1 MRARKGKMK
10 VEELTF
16 LVPSEKTF
24 GEWFAE
30 YMRAYMVV
38 RAWAKLKRRPI
49 RITVPADCFSVRK
62 DGAGEVLFYAK

>member
-1 MRARKGKMK
+1 MRARKGRIK
-10 VEELTF
+10 VGELTF

-30 YMRAYMVV
+30 YMLACMVV

-49 RITVPADCFSVRK
+49 RITVPANCFRARK
-62 DGAGEVLFYAK
+62 DGAGEVLFYAE